1 MPVVRHPNNW
11 LDWCVSGDDKTETE
25 PMFIEE
31 L

>member
-1 MPVVRHPNNW
+1 MPVARHLNNW

-25 PMFIEE
+25 QMFIEE